1 MAPGKRA
8 ISRKRIESESAERGG
23 SDRQRHGWK
32 SPACASTVAQIQGSM
47 RSKSALASAL
57 R

>member
-23 SDRQRHGWK
+23 SDRPRHGWK